1 MSGFASGINLLVAPR
16 RGNGCVIP
24 ASKSPFLRQRSRL
37 NVDSEQR
44 YCLLNMVKILML
56 PAALPILG
64 LLLSVPAAAEEDLIG
79 KMDAFLSTH
88 CYECH
93 DDLTTEADLDLTNL
107 DFNPASP
114 ASLSMWELVFHRVED
129 GEMPPKKQPR
139 PEGAELKDFLKTL
152 KTPLIAA
159 DREFLNDYG
168 RVRGRRLTRVEYEH
182 AVQDLLGI
190 DIPLADGLPADEVIH
205 GFETEADQQQL
216 SHFHLDKYLS
226 AANKA
231 LDHAFERV
239 LEREPTFEQ
248 TYRAKELTHRTVGNY
263 RGPDSRDGKTMTWRL
278 TLQFFGRMPKTEV
291 PESGWYE
298 VTIKDLKAI
307 NPGDDGTVWG
317 TLRSGACASN
327 EPILYPVGIVEA
339 TAKPT
344 TQIFQAYIREGH
356 MLEFKVGDATE
367 KAAPSGATG
376 GNVSFKG
383 RDLRKEGF
391 AGIEF
396 DSISVKRIYPNGARW
411 KVRNS
416 LFPGSSKDSKFSVD
430 ESPASLER
438 FLNTFAT
445 RAFRRPLAE
454 GQIDPYLALAK
465 QQLDRGN
472 SFQQALKVG
481 YRAILCSPRF
491 LSFVEP
497 VGKLD
502 DYALA
507 SRLSFML
514 WSSLPDEELMKL
526 AEAGKLTAPEVLA
539 GEVDRLLDDPKSER
553 FIANFTDQWLAL
565 NKIDFTT
572 PDSRRF
578 KTFDTVLQESMVEET
593 RAFVSE
599 LIHENLGARHLVD
612 SDFGMLNGRLK
623 AHYGFDGVKVQPGGG
638 LQKVSL
644 PEDAR
649 SGLVTQGSVLKV
661 TADGSVTSPILRGIW
676 VNERILGL
684 KTPPPPP
691 NVPAVEPDIRG
702 AVSIRDQL
710 AKHSSDESCAACHA
724 KIDPA
729 GFALE
734 SYDPIGNWRS
744 AYGTKKD
751 SAKVDPSGV
760 TPDGVPFKGIRSWKA
775 VYADRPEMLAHTFA
789 KHLLTYGTGAYPRFS
804 DYEYLNDIVEASAKD
819 NYGLRSILH
828 AAVASPIFQSK

>member
-1 MSGFASGINLLVAPR
+1 
-16 RGNGCVIP
+16 
-24 ASKSPFLRQRSRL
+24 
-37 NVDSEQR
+37 
-44 YCLLNMVKILML
+44 
-56 PAALPILG
+56 
-64 LLLSVPAAAEEDLIG
+64 
-79 KMDAFLSTH
+79 MDAFLSTH

-93 DDLTTEADLDLTNL
+93 DDLTSEADLDLTNL
-107 DFNPASP
+107 DFDPSSP
-114 ASLSMWELVFHRVED
+114 SSLSMWELVFHRVED
-129 GEMPPKKQPR
+129 GEMPPKKQER
-139 PEGAELKDFLKTL
+139 PKAGELKDFLKTL
-152 KTPLIAA
+152 KGPLIAA
-159 DREFLNDYG
+159 DRDFLESYG
-168 RVRGRRLTRVEYEH
+168 RVHGRRLTRVEYEH
-182 AVQDLLGI
+182 SVHDLLGI
-190 DIPLADGLPADEVIH
+190 DIPLADGLPADDVVH

-231 LDHAFERV
+231 LDHAFERA

-248 TYRAKELTHRTVGNY
+248 TYRAKELTHRTGGNY
-263 RGPDSRDGKTMTWRL
+263 RGPDSRDGKTITWRL
-278 TLQFFGRMPKTEV
+278 TLQFFGRMPKTAV

-307 NPGDDGTVWG
+307 NPGEDGTVWG

-344 TQIFQAYIREGH
+344 TQTFQAYIRERH
-356 MLEFKVGDATE
+356 MLEFKVGDATD

-383 RDLRKEGF
+383 RDLKKDGF

-396 DSISVKRIYPNGARW
+396 DSIKVKRVYPNGARW
-411 KVRNS
+411 KVRTS
-416 LFPGSSKDSKFSVD
+416 LFPGSIQENKFEVKK
-430 ESPASLER
+430 SPETLER
-438 FLNTFAT
+438 YLKNFAT
-445 RAFRRPLAE
+445 RAFRRPLAN
-454 GQIDPYLALAK
+454 GQIDPYLALAR
-465 QQLDRGN
+465 QQLDRGKP
-472 SFQQALKVG
+472 FEEALRVG

-502 DYALA
+502 DHALA

-514 WSSLPDEELMKL
+514 WSSIPDAQLMKL
-526 AEAGKLTAPEVLA
+526 ASEGRLKERKVLA
-539 GEVDRLLDDPKSER
+539 SEVDRLLDSPKSER
-553 FIANFTDQWLAL
+553 FIENFTDQWLNL
-565 NKIDFTT
+565 KQIDFTT
-572 PDSRRF
+572 PDPRRF
-578 KTFDTVLQESMVEET
+578 NTFDTVLQVSMVEET
-593 RAFVSE
+593 RAFVST
-599 LIHENLGARHLVD
+599 LIHDNLGARNLVD
-612 SDFGMLNGRLK
+612 SNFGMLNGRLK
-623 AHYGFDGVKVQPGGG
+623 AHYGIKEAKVKPGGG
-638 LQKVSL
+638 IQKVSL

-661 TADGSVTSPILRGIW
+661 TADGSVTSPILRGVW

-734 SYDPIGNWRS
+734 TYDPIGRWRS
-744 AYGTKKD
+744 AYGSKKD

-804 DYEYLNDIVEASAKD
+804 DYSYLNDIVESTSND

-828 AAVASPIFQSK
+828 ACVASPIFLSK